1 MELLK
6 CKTDSGLSEI
16 YIGLAWEKVK
26 ELIDPAKT
34 IIISDSNIRDIYHK
48 NFPESTLLII
58 NPGEKSKSLKTVEAI
73 IADMLKLEVDR
84 SWFLLGIGGGVV
96 SDITG
101 FVASIY
107 LRGINFGIVSTSLL
121 SQVDAS
127 TGGKTGVNSSGY
139 KNTIGSFNQ
148 PEFVICDPL
157 LLKTLPDDEFKSG
170 LGELV
175 KHALI
180 LDEKL
185 FSYLEKSYSEVEKN
199 NTVLLEDLVTRS
211 IKIKLSVVQKDEKEL
226 GPRRLLNFGH
236 TIGHAIESVT
246 HQKHGIAIAMG
257 MYFSA
262 LYSCEKEY
270 ISGSE
275 FERIR
280 SLLMNLDLISDKPV
294 LISDYLAPVLRDKKR
309 ETDLLHF
316 VVLKG
321 IGKSDIED
329 ISIRALMG
337 WMEKQM

>member
-1 MELLK
+1 MN
-6 CKTDSGLSEI
+6 
-16 YIGLAWEKVK
+16 

-34 IIISDSNIRDIYHK
+34 IIISDSNVSDIYRK
-48 NFPESTLLII
+48 SFPESTLLII
-58 NPGEKSKSLKTVEAI
+58 NPGEESKSLKIVEAI
-73 IADMLKLEVDR
+73 IADLLKLEVDR

-107 LRGINFGIVSTSLL
+107 LRGIKFGIVSTSLL

-148 PEFVICDPL
+148 PEFVICDPS

-180 LDEKL
+180 KDEKL
-185 FSYLEKSYSEVEKN
+185 FAYLEQSYSAINKN
-199 NTVLLEDLVTRS
+199 NTALLEDLVTRS

-246 HQKHGIAIAMG
+246 KQKHGIAVSMG
-257 MYFSA
+257 MYISA
-262 LYSCEKEY
+262 LYSHEKDY
-270 ISGSE
+270 ISGNE
-275 FERIR
+275 FKRIS
-280 SLLMNLDLISDKPV
+280 SLLKDMNLISDKP
-294 LISDYLAPVLRDKKR
+294 LLKSAYLAPVLRDKKR
-309 ETDLLHF
+309 ETDHLHF

-321 IGKSDIED
+321 IGKSEIEEL
-329 ISIRALMG
+329 SINSFLE
-337 WMEKQM
+337 WMERQM